1 VLDPRQ
7 VPQVRSRRTS
17 PPLMRFHSDDER
29 GAIFPRIS
37 ACQGSL
43 SCLNT
48 LLYEED

>member
-1 VLDPRQ
+1 
-7 VPQVRSRRTS
+7 VPQVTTCRAS
-17 PPLMRFHSDDER
+17 PPLVRFHSDNAR
-29 GAIFPRIS
+29 AAIFLRIS